1 MGYTLRPGPAAWS
14 TRPLL
19 NNQPSR
25 VPRRGDC
32 PAHAT
37 GRASDAV
44 SHRPYLPWSLAV
56 AGLVA
61 CAALLV
67 AFRPVEE
74 KPPLRFSGIPNQNTT
89 ELNEKYKPLAEHL
102 SKELGVKV
110 EYVPSVDYN
119 ASVDAFK
126 NGDLQLCW
134 FGGYTG
140 VQAREAVKG
149 AKAIACGKRDTA
161 FKSYFIAHKDAGLS
175 KSAEFPLAMQGK
187 TFTFGSAQSTSGRLM
202 PEYHIRKATK
212 LSPKEFFGAEPNY
225 SGSHDKTIELVA
237 AKSFDFGV
245 VDYTVY
251 EKRVAEKKI
260 DPNQVVIVWETP
272 PYADYNFT
280 AHPVL
285 EERYGKGF
293 TDKLQKALVAIADEK
308 LLAAMDRKDGLIACD
323 DKLFDELKKTAKEI
337 GLLR

>member
-1 MGYTLRPGPAAWS
+1 
-14 TRPLL
+14 
-19 NNQPSR
+19 
-25 VPRRGDC
+25 
-32 PAHAT
+32 
-37 GRASDAV
+37 V
-44 SHRPYLPWSLAV
+44 SHRPFLPWSLAGV
-56 AGLVA
+56 GLVA
-61 CAALLV
+61 AAFLLV
-67 AFRPVEE
+67 AFRSVDE

-89 ELNEKYKPLAEHL
+89 ELNEKYKPLAEHF

-126 NGDLQLCW
+126 NGDVQLCW

-175 KSAEFPLAMQGK
+175 KSTEFPMAMKGR

-202 PEYHIRKATK
+202 PEYHIRKHAK

-237 AKSFDFGV
+237 AKAFEFGV

-260 DPNQVVIVWETP
+260 DPAQVVVVWETP

-280 AHPVL
+280 AHPLLDV
-285 EERYGKGF
+285 RHGQGF
-293 TDKLQKALVAIADEK
+293 TDKLQKALVAISDEK
-308 LLAAMDRKDGLIACD
+308 LLAPLDRKDGLIACD
-323 DKLFDELKKTAKEI
+323 DKLFEDLKKTAKEI

>member
-1 MGYTLRPGPAAWS
+1 MS
-14 TRPLL
+14 HRPLL
-19 NNQPSR
+19 
-25 VPRRGDC
+25 
-32 PAHAT
+32 
-37 GRASDAV
+37 
-44 SHRPYLPWSLAV
+44 PWILAGV
-56 AGLVA
+56 GLVA
-61 CAALLV
+61 AAFLLV
-67 AFRPVEE
+67 AFRSVDE

-126 NGDLQLCW
+126 NGDVQLCW

-161 FKSYFIAHKDAGLS
+161 FKSYFIAHKDAGVG
-175 KSAEFPLAMQGK
+175 KSADFPMGMK
-187 TFTFGSAQSTSGRLM
+187 GRTFTFGSAQSTSGRLM
-202 PEYHIRKATK
+202 PESHIRKATK
-212 LSPKEFFGAEPNY
+212 LSPREFFGAEPNY

-237 AKSFDFGV
+237 ARSFDFGV

-260 DPNQVVIVWETP
+260 DPNEVVVVWETP

-308 LLAAMDRKDGLIACD
+308 LLAAMDRKDGLITCD
-323 DKLFDELKKTAKEI
+323 DKLFEELKKTAKEI